1 MRAKRSTA
9 FAAAVATVALAGSS
23 IALSGT
29 AFADPAAG
37 IQPSQLVG
45 VGSDTIQDV
54 VNALSG
60 QTINGNAYTPVTEDG
75 WSIASYNAID
85 PTSGV
90 AGGNITVKAGGPA
103 FARPNGSG
111 DGVAALSDS
120 LLNAPFKSS
129 AAPIGGQVD
138 FARSSSG
145 PSVTGDVLTYIPL
158 ARDAV
163 GYVTDNAALAS
174 LTPAQLTEIYSATT
188 PVTINGVIVHA
199 EIPQANSGTRKFF
212 LKQIGVPDTASL
224 QADPVEENQADDA
237 IPNNGSATVADIVPF
252 SAGSWSAQLNGIAPD
267 HSKTAAT
274 AGAFF
279 GKITIPTASAPGGE
293 PVSPVTTAADGT
305 VTPNPVFYAD
315 PTFGR
320 DVYDVVPTREID
332 TASPFF
338 NKAVY
343 DTFATVGTHIAGV
356 DTAAEQAVISK
367 FGFVNEPWDGS
378 IDPSFHGL
386 RGGLTDGNATVAPPT
401 GVTPTVTTG
410 IGTLNASWKYSGAVA
425 ATDFKV
431 TVKTAA
437 GTVAYSK
444 DVLASVTSV
453 SLTGLAAGPY
463 TVTVVPQNLFGASTT
478 APVQW
483 SGSVSAKSS
492 SSVSVTSST
501 KVGYG
506 SKDKFSIKVAAPK
519 GAAVPTGTVE
529 VLDGT
534 KIINKATLVKGA
546 VAVDVLKLSLGS
558 HSFAVKY
565 LGDTKTLASS
575 HTVKFT
581 VVKATPA
588 LHVGYPG
595 KVSHSKT
602 FKVSVAL
609 TAPSHTATGTVRIY
623 LGKTLVGHGTLK
635 SGKVTVTVSKLK
647 AGRHTL
653 TVRYYGD
660 TDENSASKTFV
671 TTSK

>member
-1 MRAKRSTA
+1 MRAKRSIA
-9 FAAAVATVALAGSS
+9 LAAAVATVALAGSS
-23 IALSGT
+23 IVLSGT

-37 IQPSQLVG
+37 IRPSQLVG

-60 QTINGNAYTPVTEDG
+60 QTINGNSYASVTEDG
-75 WSIASYNAID
+75 WSIASYNAVD
-85 PTSGV
+85 PTSGA

-103 FARPNGSG
+103 FSRPNGSG

-120 LLNAPFKSS
+120 LLNAPFKGS
-129 AAPIGGQVD
+129 APLGGQVD

-145 PSVTGDVLTYIPL
+145 PSVTGNVLTYIPL

-188 PVTINGVIVHA
+188 PVTVNGVLVHA
-199 EIPQANSGTRKFF
+199 EIPQTGSGTRKFF
-212 LKQIGVPDTASL
+212 LKQIGVPDTTEL
-224 QADPVEENQADDA
+224 QADVVEENQADDA

-267 HSKTAAT
+267 HSKTAAA
-274 AGAFF
+274 AGAFL
-279 GKITIPTASAPGGE
+279 GRITIPTASAPGGE

-332 TASPFF
+332 TTSPFF

-343 DTFATVGTHIAGV
+343 DTFATVGTHVAGV

-378 IDPSFHGL
+378 IDPSFHAL
-386 RGGLTDGNATVAPPT
+386 RGGLIDGNPTVAPPT
-401 GVTPTVTTG
+401 GVKPTVTTG
-410 IGTLNASWKYSGAVA
+410 IGTLKASWKYSGAVA

-431 TVKTAA
+431 TVKTTA
-437 GTVAYSK
+437 GKVAYSK

-453 SLTGLAAGPY
+453 SLTGLASGGY

-478 APVQW
+478 APVAW
-483 SGSVSAKSS
+483 SGTVGAKSS
-492 SSVSVTSST
+492 STVSATVGA

-519 GAAVPTGTVE
+519 GKAVPTGTVE

-534 KIINKATLVKGA
+534 KVINKATLAKGA
-546 VAVDVLKLSLGS
+546 AVVNVLKLSLGS
-558 HSFAVKY
+558 HSFSVKY
-565 LGDTKTLASS
+565 LGDTKTNASS

-588 LHVGYPG
+588 LHVSGPA

-602 FKVSVAL
+602 FKVSVSL

-623 LGKTLVGHGTLK
+623 NGKTLVGHGTLK
-635 SGKVTVTVSKLK
+635 NGKVSVTVSKLK
-647 AGRHTL
+647 AGKHTL

-660 TDENSASKTFV
+660 KDENSTSKTFKTV
-671 TTSK
+671 SK